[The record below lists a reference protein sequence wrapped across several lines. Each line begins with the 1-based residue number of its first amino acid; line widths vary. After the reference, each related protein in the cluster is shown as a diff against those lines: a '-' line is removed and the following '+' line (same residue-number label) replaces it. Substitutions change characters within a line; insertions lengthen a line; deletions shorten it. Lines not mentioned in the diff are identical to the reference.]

1 MSPDRK
7 DSEAGWQEPANTS
20 WNQSSDRAP
29 LEDAEALSA
38 SPDQHQ
44 MEVFPRTSIAR
55 EQADSEASINAS
67 AESDDLL
74 QELWYAIR
82 LIIIPLLFAGI
93 SCLLVLPPIA
103 TGTAHFPAETLWP
116 IAIIIIIITLLQGIA
131 VHYSKSLPG
140 MWVLCTAGSF
150 VLLLSISVF
159 ALSGPVPGITLV
171 LILLILTGYLLRRS
185 IEPVPEGAVDIVFA
199 FGKYYRTLEPG
210 FNLVFPWE
218 KVTHQVNVEE
228 THWNCP
234 PQKIQLSR
242 NDDVILRALI
252 SYQVKPRAAHL
263 AITQVKN
270 WEETLRDTFIATLQ
284 TIATVFTP
292 DDFLNWPQ
300 SLDAYRQQP
309 HHPVSGSPADD
320 FGESP
325 ERRESIN
332 DYLCQYM
339 RTRAAHWGIQINWVN
354 IRDVE
359 LAPHGLAMLDTNPI
373 SQTSNEQQIMQENT
387 EQSVQTPQPAQ
398 VLVQTNETPEP
409 KQDGA
414 TTLLKPSELAKP
426 IQIPKE
432 EILTK
437 AYKEV
442 QNGKI
447 TDPEA
452 IRAIAATFEAI
463 ARDAQTNASV
473 SFDAERA
480 AQNLYKQAHN
490 YEELQTM
497 PKTPRHE

>member
-7 DSEAGWQEPANTS
+7 DSKAGWQKFTNAS
-20 WNQSSDRAP
+20 WKESSDQAP
-29 LEDAEALSA
+29 LEDQQELST
-38 SPDQHQ
+38 SPDQFQ
-44 MEVFPRTSIAR
+44 MAVFPHTSLSR
-55 EQADSEASINAS
+55 EQAKASGS
-67 AESDDLL
+67 AGSDELL
-74 QELWYAIR
+74 QELWHAIR

-116 IAIIIIIITLLQGIA
+116 IAIIIILITLLQGIA

-140 MWVLCTAGSF
+140 VWTLCTAGGF
-150 VLLLSISVF
+150 VLLLSISAF
-159 ALSGPVPGITLV
+159 ALFGPIPGIILV
-171 LILLILTGYLLRRS
+171 LVLLVLTGYMLRRS
-185 IEPVPEGAVDIVFA
+185 IEPVPEGVVNIVFA

-210 FNLVFPWE
+210 FNLLFPWE

-242 NDDVILRALI
+242 DEDVILRALI
-252 SYQVKPRAAHL
+252 SYQVRPRAAHL
-263 AITQVKN
+263 AVTQVKI
-270 WEETLRDTFIATLQ
+270 WEESLRDTFIATLQ
-284 TIATVFTP
+284 TISTVFTP

-339 RTRAAHWGIQINWVN
+339 RTRVEHWGVQINWVS

-359 LAPHGLAMLDTNPI
+359 LVPHGLPMIDINPA
-373 SQTSNEQQIMQENT
+373 SQTSNELQILPEEHAQQL
-387 EQSVQTPQPAQ
+387 EQSPRLAPA
-398 VLVQTNETPEP
+398 LTQTNGDPET
-409 KQDGA
+409 KHNTA
-414 TTLLKPSELAKP
+414 TTVFEPFEPVNP

-432 EILTK
+432 EILVK

-447 TDPEA
+447 TDPES
-452 IRAIAATFEAI
+452 IRAIAATFEAV

-473 SFDAERA
+473 SFDAQRA
-480 AQNLYKQAHN
+480 AQNLYKQARN
-490 YEELQTM
+490 YEELHTVA
-497 PKTPRHE
+497 TPQHE